1 MKVGILSMQRIDNYG
16 SLLQSYALK
25 TMIESFGHEVGFLDI
40 RKGDTSKSHLVSAKS
55 PAITGEGVS
64 KPNYRFKLKEKLFT
78 DRSFSSFRF
87 GALGMTASEC
97 TDGSL
102 FDAVVIGSDEVF
114 NYSPACSWGF
124 SDQLFGATGS
134 KKTISYAA
142 SCGYSRSEDV
152 FEDHRGALVNA
163 LQSLSAVSV
172 RDENTNKF
180 VSGLGREDAVIN
192 LDPVL
197 VYDFSSELARVKKKY
212 PDNILLVYG
221 YTNRFRD
228 QSEIAAIKEYAA
240 TNGLVTVCVG
250 GWQWWC
256 DKYLCPGPFE
266 VLSLFRDARAVVTDT
281 FHGTIMAAKFNKPL
295 AVFLRPSNVNK
306 LGDLIQ
312 RVHIDAVQVR
322 AASELSGVLAAAP
335 DYSAFNAEIALQSKV
350 TRDYLARNLG
360 VSA

>member
-25 TMIESFGHEVGFLDI
+25 SMIESLGHDVGFVDI
-40 RKGDTSKSHLVSAKS
+40 RKGDTSKASCVPDNSVAK
-55 PAITGEGVS
+55 IREGVS
-64 KPNYRFKLKEKLFT
+64 KPNYLFKLKEMLLT
-78 DRSFSSFRF
+78 DRAFSGFRRK
-87 GALGMTASEC
+87 ALGMDVGINA
-97 TDGSL
+97 DGSL
-102 FDAVVIGSDEVF
+102 YDVVVIGSDEVF

-172 RDENTNKF
+172 RDENTKKF

-197 VYDFSSELARVKKKY
+197 VYDFSSELARVKKKN

-228 QSEIAAIKEYAA
+228 QSEITAIKEYAA

-266 VLSLFRDARAVVTDT
+266 VLSLFRDAHAVVTDT

-306 LGDLIQ
+306 LGDLVQ
-312 RVHIDAVQVR
+312 RVHIDSAQVR
-322 AASELSGVLAAAP
+322 TASELSEVLDAVP
-335 DYSAFNAEIALQSKV
+335 DYSAFNTEIALQSKV

>member
-25 TMIESFGHEVGFLDI
+25 TMIESIGHEVGFLDI
-40 RKGDTSKSHLVSAKS
+40 RKGDTSKSHLVSTKS

-87 GALGMTASEC
+87 STLGMTASEC

-172 RDENTNKF
+172 RDENTKKF
-180 VSGLGREDAVIN
+180 VSGFGREDAVIN

-197 VYDFSSELARVKKKY
+197 VYDFSSELALARMKN

-306 LGDLIQ
+306 LGDLVQ
-312 RVHIDAVQVR
+312 RVHIDSAQVR
-322 AASELSGVLAAAP
+322 TASELSEVLDAVP

>member
-1 MKVGILSMQRIDNYG
+1 MQRIDNYG

-25 TMIESFGHEVGFLDI
+25 SMIESLGHDAGFVDI
-40 RKGDTSKSHLVSAKS
+40 RKGDTSKASCVPDNSVAK
-55 PAITGEGVS
+55 IREGVS
-64 KPNYRFKLKEKLFT
+64 KPNYLFKLKEMLLT
-78 DRSFSSFRF
+78 DRAFSGFRRK
-87 GALGMTASEC
+87 ALGMDAGINA
-97 TDGSL
+97 DGSL
-102 FDAVVIGSDEVF
+102 YDVVVIGSDEVF

-172 RDENTNKF
+172 RDENTKKF
-180 VSGLGREDAVIN
+180 VSGFGREDAVIN

-197 VYDFSSELARVKKKY
+197 VYDYSSELARVKMKN

-306 LGDLIQ
+306 LGDLIS
-312 RVHIDAVQVR
+312 RVHIEDAQVH
-322 AASELSGVLAAAP
+322 APSDLKTVLDSGV
-335 DYSAFNAEIALQSKV
+335 DYSDFNKEIVLQSKA
-350 TRDYLARNLG
+350 TRAYLSANLEM
-360 VSA
+360 SA

>member
-87 GALGMTASEC
+87 STLGMTASEC

-172 RDENTNKF
+172 RDENTKQF

-197 VYDFSSELARVKKKY
+197 VYDFSSELARVKKKI
-212 PDNILLVYG
+212 PNNILLVYG

-240 TNGLVTVCVG
+240 ANGLVTVCVG
-250 GWQWWC
+250 GWQ
-256 DKYLCPGPFE
+256 
-266 VLSLFRDARAVVTDT
+266 
-281 FHGTIMAAKFNKPL
+281 
-295 AVFLRPSNVNK
+295 
-306 LGDLIQ
+306 
-312 RVHIDAVQVR
+312 
-322 AASELSGVLAAAP
+322 
-335 DYSAFNAEIALQSKV
+335 
-350 TRDYLARNLG
+350 
-360 VSA
+360 

>member
-25 TMIESFGHEVGFLDI
+25 TMIESIGHEVGFLDI
-40 RKGDTSKSHLVSAKS
+40 RKGDTSKSHLVSTKS

-87 GALGMTASEC
+87 STLGMTASEC

-172 RDENTNKF
+172 RDENTKKF
-180 VSGLGREDAVIN
+180 VSGFGREDAVIN

-197 VYDFSSELARVKKKY
+197 VYDFSSELALVRMKN

-306 LGDLIQ
+306 LGDLVQ
-312 RVHIDAVQVR
+312 RVHIDSAQVR
-322 AASELSGVLAAAP
+322 TASELSEVLDAVP